1 MILIKKTA
9 KSGANASKNQIFT
22 GTTKVQVFRGLQG
35 RWCQYEFYTGTV
47 LKWCQEAVP
56 LQKRTGTVLL
66 QPLRHGG

>member
-9 KSGANASKNQIFT
+9 KNGASASENPVFT
-22 GTTKVQVFRGLQG
+22 GTTKTQVFRGLQG

-56 LQKRTGTVLL
+56 LKLSTGTVSVET
-66 QPLRHGG
+66 LRH